1 MKNHLGSRRG
11 IRACL
16 CLVFAAS
23 LALAGCASTGGTGE
37 DEDSSRRSDVIS
49 QEELAEIDV
58 ANLYQVVERLRPRWL
73 ITRSRSFSGGTEIL
87 VVQNNSVIGDV
98 EILRQMDPVGI
109 TELRYM
115 DGDTAAATLVGGRSG
130 FVEGAIVIERG

>member
-1 MKNHLGSRRG
+1 MKMQLGTRRV

-23 LALAGCASTGGTGE
+23 LALVGCASTGGAGE
-37 DEDSSRRSDVIS
+37 DEGPSRQSDVIS
-49 QEELAEIDV
+49 QEELAELDV
-58 ANLYQVVERLRPRWL
+58 STLYEVVDRLRPRWL
-73 ITRSRSFSGGTEIL
+73 ITRQRSFSRETEIL

-98 EILRQMDPVGI
+98 EILRQMDPVGV

>member
-1 MKNHLGSRRG
+1 M
-11 IRACL
+11 
-16 CLVFAAS
+16 
-23 LALAGCASTGGTGE
+23 
-37 DEDSSRRSDVIS
+37 
-49 QEELAEIDV
+49 EIDV
-58 ANLYQVVERLRPRWL
+58 ANLYQVIERLRPRWL
-73 ITRSRSFSGGTEIL
+73 ITRSRSFSGGTDIL

-98 EILRQMDPVGI
+98 EILRQMDPVGV